1 MKPFELDDTFLLSKI
16 LDDLDIDVDLNKLM
30 KSAQKEQDL
39 EKAGAD
45 FIYLLFKKIHKG
57 RNSIPEFVASMLEI
71 EIEQAKKLSLKEIKE
86 FFLDLLKQEGI
97 QDFFKSASEE
107 LK

>member
-1 MKPFELDDTFLLSKI
+1 
-16 LDDLDIDVDLNKLM
+16 M

-71 EIEQAKKLSLKEIKE
+71 EIEQAKKLS
-86 FFLDLLKQEGI
+86 
-97 QDFFKSASEE
+97 
-107 LK
+107 